1 MLDVILHIEI
11 NSDVSSHTGRPALSN
26 FGFSNLYYG
35 ESSDYLSHP
44 GPASKNGPTVL

>member
-26 FGFSNLYYG
+26 FGLSNLYYG